1 MVMKPE
7 LAFEPVWWRENDFDP
22 AATLQSLRMPVLALF
37 GSRDN
42 VVPIAEN
49 AFLMA
54 SHLAAAPDFTVQI
67 VPDAD
72 HGMSLVDDRVSP
84 IYLRAMI
91 DWLAARGFAE

>member
-1 MVMKPE
+1 
-7 LAFEPVWWRENDFDP
+7 
-22 AATLQSLRMPVLALF
+22 
-37 GSRDN
+37 
-42 VVPIAEN
+42 
-49 AFLMA
+49 MA